1 MRTSDVQ
8 FARAIA
14 SLSRIILSSCLTVIL
29 YEFRPVPEAS
39 SCLKIR
45 YFSTN
50 TSAASGVN
58 YHIHVSPSTILINVE
73 FDCERT
79 LGLNVRAYLIY
90 LCSASVLNSG

>member
-1 MRTSDVQ
+1 M
-8 FARAIA
+8 A

-39 SCLKIR
+39 SCLRIL
-45 YFSTN
+45 YFSTS

-58 YHIHVSPSTILINVE
+58 YIQITNVSNLNKLNQRSLT
-73 FDCERT
+73 RT